1 MAATGSINSLSEQPE
16 STGSEYNV
24 VVRLP
29 NSGIRHP
36 KTRTFDCARPRN
48 SMLAF
53 LLCVTGSL
61 GLLSANDRPVTVR
74 IFEDLAQ
81 GAWLDP
87 QGDPTTEYSESG
99 FAFVRIPAK
108 FSGNA
113 LPLDRSVPFSLE
125 ASMEQ
130 TLERGEY
137 RIRLRSKGLA
147 VFLVDGKP
155 VLRTKAQAP
164 NTAAHDALPEPSE
177 SDGVIRPAPPAH
189 QDVLATVPLEA
200 GEHRFRLVAVIG
212 GKGLAPF
219 PGELSVSMA
228 RPGEIDRVIG
238 GSDAPLLTDT
248 DWSEFAIASRFRH
261 HRDDIER
268 RRQSDESVEAKWTE
282 RHRQVREWTLS
293 QPGPEIPRVDDNEWI
308 QNDVD
313 RFVYEGLA
321 EASLMPND
329 LVGDLEF
336 LRRLALDAT
345 GLVPSATMV
354 RSFLAQ
360 PAETRRT
367 LAIEQFL
374 ESPDWADSWVPYW
387 QDVLAENPGIL
398 KPDLNN
404 TGPFRWYIHQ
414 AFADGY
420 SFDRLVVELI
430 EMEGSLYQGGPAGFG
445 MASLNDAPMAAKADI
460 VSQAFLANKLSCAR
474 CHDAPFHPFRQK
486 DLFSMAAMLEGDAV
500 VLPASSTVPVR
511 EGGRKPYVEI
521 TLTAGESI
529 DPHWAFDEFPDAGK
543 LAPPP
548 RNTSVDARHAL
559 ASMMVHPANH
569 RFSRVVANRV
579 WARFMGRG
587 IVEPLDDWEDAEPS
601 NPELLEFLAR
611 EFVLSGYDLKH
622 LSGLIFRSH
631 TYQRRPVPDD
641 PASPGEAAKLFAG
654 PVRRQM
660 SAEQLVDSLHAV
672 AGKGLDSEELNLNPL
687 GNRSLRQFLNMGSP
701 ERAWEMTALSNERDR
716 PSLAL
721 PRAQAIVDMLS
732 AYGWRQS
739 RQSPASKRDDSPSA
753 MQSLALANGSTG
765 VRVTR
770 LSDDS
775 FFTSLAL
782 DERPLGEMVDEV
794 FVRTLTRF
802 PIPAERQAMLDLL
815 GPHFADR
822 VVTADADHRSGDAA
836 EKTDGRVSW
845 GNHFDPESNRIR
857 MEEERKV
864 RMGDPPTTR
873 LTPEFRE
880 RFEDMVWALV
890 NTPEFSMI
898 P

>member
-1 MAATGSINSLSEQPE
+1 
-16 STGSEYNV
+16 
-24 VVRLP
+24 
-29 NSGIRHP
+29 
-36 KTRTFDCARPRN
+36 
-48 SMLAF
+48 MLA
-53 LLCVTGSL
+53 LLVLAAAPIGVF
-61 GLLSANDRPVTVR
+61 GAADQPVTVR
-74 IFEDLAQ
+74 IFEDLAEE
-81 GAWLDP
+81 AWLEP
-87 QGDPTTEYSESG
+87 HGDPTGEYSEPG
-99 FAFVRIPAK
+99 FAFVQIPAK
-108 FSGNA
+108 YSRNA

-125 ASMEQ
+125 ATM
-130 TLERGEY
+130 TKKLERGEY
-137 RIRLRSKGLA
+137 RFRLRSKGLA

-155 VLRTKAQAP
+155 VLRTQAQVP
-164 NTAAHDALPEPSE
+164 NTASHDALPEPSE
-177 SDGVIRPAPPAH
+177 SDGVTRPAPPPH
-189 QDVLATVPLEA
+189 QDVLRTVFLES
-200 GEHRFRLVAVIG
+200 GEHSFRLVAVIG

-238 GSDAPLLTDT
+238 GSSAPLLTDA
-248 DWSEFAIASRFRH
+248 DWTKFAVTSRLRH
-261 HRDDIER
+261 HRDNTTR
-268 RRQSDESVEAKWTE
+268 RRQSDDSVEQAWAE
-282 RHRQVREWTLS
+282 RHRQVREWMYS
-293 QPGPEIPRVDDNEWI
+293 QPGPEVPRVADNEWI
-308 QNDVD
+308 YNDVD
-313 RFVYEGLA
+313 RFVHAGLS
-321 EASLMPND
+321 EAALTPNG

-336 LRRLALDAT
+336 LRRLALDTT
-345 GLVPSATMV
+345 GLVPSADQA
-354 RSFLAQ
+354 RWFLAK
-360 PAETRRT
+360 PPETRRT
-367 LAIEQFL
+367 LAIERYM

-414 AFADGY
+414 ALADGH

-460 VSQAFLANKLSCAR
+460 LSQAFLANKLSCAR

-486 DLFSMAAMLEGDAV
+486 DLFSMAAMLEGEPV
-500 VLPASSTVPVR
+500 LLPASSTVPVR

-521 TLTAGESI
+521 TLKAGESI
-529 DPHWAFDEFPDAGK
+529 DPHWPFSGVSGRDGF
-543 LAPPP
+543 APPP

-559 ASMMVHPANH
+559 ASMMVHPANQ

-587 IVEPLDDWEDAEPS
+587 IVEPLDDWQDAEPS
-601 NPELLEFLAR
+601 NPELLDYLAR

-622 LSGLIFRSH
+622 LSGIIFRSH
-631 TYQRRPVPDD
+631 TYQRRPVTDE
-641 PASPGEAAKLFAG
+641 PASPSEAAKLFAG
-654 PVRRQM
+654 PMRRQM

-672 AGKGLDSEELNLNPL
+672 AGKALDSEELNLNPL

-721 PRAQAIVDMLS
+721 PRAQAIVDMLA

-739 RQSPASKRDDSPSA
+739 RQSPASSRDDSPSP

-775 FFTSLAL
+775 FFTRLAL
-782 DERPLGEMVDEV
+782 EDRSLEEMVDEV
-794 FVRTLTRF
+794 FLRMLTRL
-802 PIPAERQAMLDLL
+802 PAPAERQTMVDLL

-822 VVTADADHRSGDAA
+822 IAATDADHGSGDTP

-857 MEEERKV
+857 MDEERKV
-864 RMGDPPTTR
+864 RMGDPPTAR
-873 LTPEFRE
+873 LTTEFRE

-890 NTPEFSMI
+890 NTPEFSVI

>member
-1 MAATGSINSLSEQPE
+1 
-16 STGSEYNV
+16 
-24 VVRLP
+24 
-29 NSGIRHP
+29 
-36 KTRTFDCARPRN
+36 
-48 SMLAF
+48 MLVF
-53 LLCVTGSL
+53 LLLATGSL
-61 GLLSANDRPVTVR
+61 GLLKASDLPVTVR
-74 IFEDLAQ
+74 VFEDLAEES
-81 GAWLDP
+81 WLDP
-87 QGDPTTEYSESG
+87 RSDPTTEYSEPG

-125 ASMEQ
+125 ASMTK

-137 RIRLRSKGLA
+137 RFRLRSKGLA
-147 VFLVDGKP
+147 LFLVDDKP
-155 VLRTKAQAP
+155 ILRTEAQVP

-189 QDVLATVPLEA
+189 QDVLATVPLDA

-228 RPGEIDRVIG
+228 RPGEIDRVVG
-238 GSDAPLLTDT
+238 GVDAPLLTDT
-248 DWSEFAIASRFRH
+248 DWTRFAVASRLRH
-261 HRDDIER
+261 HRDDIAR
-268 RRQSDESVEAKWTE
+268 RRQSDDSVEEAWAE
-282 RHRQVREWTLS
+282 RHRLIREWMKS
-293 QPGPEIPRVDDNEWI
+293 RPGPKVPQVASNETVH
-308 QNDVD
+308 NNVD
-313 RFVYEGLA
+313 RFVNAALVES
-321 EASLMPND
+321 SLTPNG

-336 LRRLALDAT
+336 LRRLALDTT
-345 GLVPSATMV
+345 GLVPTADQAKW
-354 RSFLAQ
+354 FLAQ
-360 PAETRRT
+360 PPDTRRS
-367 LAIEQFL
+367 LAIDRFL

-404 TGPFRWYIHQ
+404 TGPFRWYLHQ
-414 AFADGY
+414 AFADGH
-420 SFDRLVVELI
+420 SFDRVVVELI

-460 VSQAFLANKLSCAR
+460 LSQAFLANKLSCAR

-521 TLTAGESI
+521 TLRAGESI
-529 DPHWAFDEFPDAGK
+529 DPHWPFGDFSGGEGF
-543 LAPPP
+543 APPP
-548 RNTSVDARHAL
+548 RNTSIEARHAL
-559 ASMMVHPANH
+559 ASVMVHPANQ

-587 IVEPLDDWEDAEPS
+587 IVEPLDDWEDTEPA
-601 NPELLEFLAR
+601 NPDLLDYLAR

-622 LSGLIFRSH
+622 LSKLVFRSH
-631 TYQRRPVPDD
+631 TYQRMPVTDD

-687 GNRSLRQFLNMGSP
+687 GNRSLRQFLNMGAP
-701 ERAWEMTALSNERDR
+701 NRAWEMTALSNERDR

-739 RQSPASKRDDSPSA
+739 RQSPASSRDDSPSP

-775 FFTSLAL
+775 FFTRLAL
-782 DERPLGEMVDEV
+782 GDRSLEEMVDEV
-794 FVRTLTRF
+794 FLRTLTRL
-802 PIPAERQAMLDLL
+802 PTPRERQTMVDLL

-822 VVTADADHRSGDAA
+822 IVANDADRGSADATK
-836 EKTDGRVSW
+836 KTDGRVSW

-873 LTPEFRE
+873 LTTEFRE
-880 RFEDMVWALV
+880 RFEDVVWALV
-890 NTPEFSMI
+890 NTPEFSVI

>member
-1 MAATGSINSLSEQPE
+1 
-16 STGSEYNV
+16 
-24 VVRLP
+24 
-29 NSGIRHP
+29 
-36 KTRTFDCARPRN
+36 
-48 SMLAF
+48 MLA
-53 LLCVTGSL
+53 LLVLAAAPIGVF
-61 GLLSANDRPVTVR
+61 GAADQPVTVR
-74 IFEDLAQ
+74 IFEDLAEE
-81 GAWLDP
+81 AWLEP
-87 QGDPTTEYSESG
+87 QGDPTGEYSEPG
-99 FAFVRIPAK
+99 FAFVQIPAK
-108 FSGNA
+108 YSRNA

-125 ASMEQ
+125 ATM
-130 TLERGEY
+130 TKKLERGDY
-137 RIRLRSKGLA
+137 RFRLRSKGLA

-155 VLRTKAQAP
+155 VLRTQAQVP
-164 NTAAHDALPEPSE
+164 NTASHDALPEPSE
-177 SDGVIRPAPPAH
+177 SDGVTRPAPPPH
-189 QDVLATVPLEA
+189 QDVLRTVFLES
-200 GEHRFRLVAVIG
+200 GEHSFRLVAVIG

-238 GSDAPLLTDT
+238 GSSAPLLTDA
-248 DWSEFAIASRFRH
+248 DWTKFAVTSRLRH
-261 HRDDIER
+261 HRDDTTR
-268 RRQSDESVEAKWTE
+268 RRQSDDSVEQAWAE
-282 RHRQVREWTLS
+282 RHRQVREWMYS
-293 QPGPEIPRVDDNEWI
+293 QPGPEVPRVADNEWI
-308 QNDVD
+308 HNDVD
-313 RFVYEGLA
+313 RFVHAGLS
-321 EASLMPND
+321 EAALTPNG

-336 LRRLALDAT
+336 LRRLALDTT
-345 GLVPSATMV
+345 GLVPSADQA
-354 RSFLAQ
+354 RWFLAQ
-360 PAETRRT
+360 PPETRRT
-367 LAIEQFL
+367 LAVERYM

-414 AFADGY
+414 ALADGH

-460 VSQAFLANKLSCAR
+460 LSQAFLANKLSCAR

-486 DLFSMAAMLEGDAV
+486 DLFSMAAMLEGEPV
-500 VLPASSTVPVR
+500 LLPASSTVPVR

-521 TLTAGESI
+521 TLKAGESI
-529 DPHWAFDEFPDAGK
+529 DPHWPFSGVSGRDGF
-543 LAPPP
+543 APPP

-559 ASMMVHPANH
+559 ASMMVHPANQ

-587 IVEPLDDWEDAEPS
+587 IVEPLDDWQDAEPS
-601 NPELLEFLAR
+601 NPELLDYLAR

-622 LSGLIFRSH
+622 LSGIIFRSH
-631 TYQRRPVPDD
+631 TYQRRPVTDE
-641 PASPGEAAKLFAG
+641 PASPSEAAKLFAG
-654 PVRRQM
+654 PMRRQM

-672 AGKGLDSEELNLNPL
+672 AGKALDSEELNLNPL

-721 PRAQAIVDMLS
+721 PRAQAIVDMLA

-739 RQSPASKRDDSPSA
+739 RQSPASSRDDSPSP

-775 FFTSLAL
+775 FFTRLAL
-782 DERPLGEMVDEV
+782 EDRSLEEMVDEV
-794 FVRTLTRF
+794 FLRMLTRL
-802 PIPAERQAMLDLL
+802 PAPAERQTMEDLL

-822 VVTADADHRSGDAA
+822 IAATDADHGSGDTP

-857 MEEERKV
+857 MDEERKV
-864 RMGDPPTTR
+864 RMGDPPTAR
-873 LTPEFRE
+873 LTTEFRE

-890 NTPEFSMI
+890 NTPEFSVI

>member
-1 MAATGSINSLSEQPE
+1 
-16 STGSEYNV
+16 
-24 VVRLP
+24 
-29 NSGIRHP
+29 
-36 KTRTFDCARPRN
+36 
-48 SMLAF
+48 MLA
-53 LLCVTGSL
+53 LLVLAAAPIGVF
-61 GLLSANDRPVTVR
+61 GAADQPVTVR
-74 IFEDLAQ
+74 IFEDLTEE
-81 GAWLDP
+81 AWLQP
-87 QGDPTTEYSESG
+87 HGDPTGEYSEPG
-99 FAFVRIPAK
+99 FAFVQIPAK
-108 FSGNA
+108 YSRNA
-113 LPLDRSVPFSLE
+113 LPLDRSVPFSIE
-125 ASMEQ
+125 ATM
-130 TLERGEY
+130 TKRLERGDY
-137 RIRLRSKGLA
+137 RFRLRSKGLA

-155 VLRTKAQAP
+155 VLRTQAQVP
-164 NTAAHDALPEPSE
+164 NTASHDALPEPSE
-177 SDGVIRPAPPAH
+177 SDGVTRAAPPPH
-189 QDVLATVPLEA
+189 QDVLRTVFLES
-200 GEHRFRLVAVIG
+200 GEHSFRLVAVIG

-238 GSDAPLLTDT
+238 GSSAPLLTDA
-248 DWSEFAIASRFRH
+248 DWTKFAVTSRLRH
-261 HRDDIER
+261 HRDDTTR
-268 RRQSDESVEAKWTE
+268 RRQSDDSVEQAWAE
-282 RHRQVREWTLS
+282 RHRQVREWMYS
-293 QPGPEIPRVDDNEWI
+293 QPGPEVPRVADNEWI
-308 QNDVD
+308 HNDVD
-313 RFVYEGLA
+313 RFVHAGLS
-321 EASLMPND
+321 EAALTPNG

-345 GLVPSATMV
+345 GLVPSADQA
-354 RSFLAQ
+354 RWFLAQ
-360 PAETRRT
+360 PPETRRT
-367 LAIEQFL
+367 LAIERYV

-414 AFADGY
+414 ALADGH

-460 VSQAFLANKLSCAR
+460 LSQAFLANKLSCAR

-486 DLFSMAAMLEGDAV
+486 DLFSMAAMLGGEPV
-500 VLPASSTVPVR
+500 LLPASSTVPVR

-521 TLTAGESI
+521 TLKAGESI
-529 DPHWAFDEFPDAGK
+529 DPHWPFSGVSDRDGF
-543 LAPPP
+543 APPP

-559 ASMMVHPANH
+559 ASMMVHPANQ

-587 IVEPLDDWEDAEPS
+587 IVEPLDDWQDAEPS
-601 NPELLEFLAR
+601 NPELLDYLAR

-622 LSGLIFRSH
+622 LSGIIFRSH
-631 TYQRRPVPDD
+631 TYQRRPVTDD
-641 PASPGEAAKLFAG
+641 PASPSEAAKLFAG
-654 PVRRQM
+654 PMRRQM

-672 AGKGLDSEELNLNPL
+672 AGKALDSEELNLNPL

-721 PRAQAIVDMLS
+721 PRAQAIVDMLA

-739 RQSPASKRDDSPSA
+739 RQSPASSRDDSPSP

-775 FFTSLAL
+775 FFTRLAL
-782 DERPLGEMVDEV
+782 KDRSLEEMVDEV
-794 FVRTLTRF
+794 FLRTLTRL
-802 PIPAERQAMLDLL
+802 PAPAERQTMVDLL

-822 VVTADADHRSGDAA
+822 IAATDADYGSGDTS

-857 MEEERKV
+857 MDEERKV
-864 RMGDPPTTR
+864 RMGDPPTAR
-873 LTPEFRE
+873 LTTEFRE

-890 NTPEFSMI
+890 NTPEFSVI

>member
-1 MAATGSINSLSEQPE
+1 
-16 STGSEYNV
+16 
-24 VVRLP
+24 
-29 NSGIRHP
+29 
-36 KTRTFDCARPRN
+36 
-48 SMLAF
+48 MLA
-53 LLCVTGSL
+53 LLVLAAAPIGVF
-61 GLLSANDRPVTVR
+61 GAADQPVTVR
-74 IFEDLAQ
+74 IFEDLAEE
-81 GAWLDP
+81 AWLEP
-87 QGDPTTEYSESG
+87 HGDPTGEYSEPG
-99 FAFVRIPAK
+99 FAFVQIPAK
-108 FSGNA
+108 YSRNA
-113 LPLDRSVPFSLE
+113 LPLDRSVPYSLE
-125 ASMEQ
+125 ATM
-130 TLERGEY
+130 TKKLERGDY
-137 RIRLRSKGLA
+137 RFRLRSKGLA

-155 VLRTKAQAP
+155 VLRTQAQVP
-164 NTAAHDALPEPSE
+164 NTASHDALPEPSE
-177 SDGVIRPAPPAH
+177 SDGVTRAAPPPH
-189 QDVLATVPLEA
+189 QDVLRTVFLES
-200 GEHRFRLVAVIG
+200 GEHSFRLVAVIG

-238 GSDAPLLTDT
+238 GSSAPLLTDA
-248 DWSEFAIASRFRH
+248 DWTKFAVTSRLRH
-261 HRDDIER
+261 HRDDTTR
-268 RRQSDESVEAKWTE
+268 RRQSDDSVEQAWAE
-282 RHRQVREWTLS
+282 RHRQVREWMYS
-293 QPGPEIPRVDDNEWI
+293 QPGPEVPRVADDEWI
-308 QNDVD
+308 HNDVD
-313 RFVYEGLA
+313 RFVHAGLS
-321 EASLMPND
+321 EAALTPNG

-345 GLVPSATMV
+345 GLVPSADQA
-354 RSFLAQ
+354 RWFLAQ
-360 PAETRRT
+360 PPETRRT
-367 LAIEQFL
+367 LAIERYM

-414 AFADGY
+414 ALADGH

-460 VSQAFLANKLSCAR
+460 LSQAFLANKLSCAR

-486 DLFSMAAMLEGDAV
+486 DLFSMAAMLEGEPV
-500 VLPASSTVPVR
+500 LLPASSTVPVR

-521 TLTAGESI
+521 TLKAGESI
-529 DPHWAFDEFPDAGK
+529 DPHWPFSGVSGRDGF
-543 LAPPP
+543 APPP

-559 ASMMVHPANH
+559 ASMMVHPANQ

-587 IVEPLDDWEDAEPS
+587 IVEPLDDWQDAEPS
-601 NPELLEFLAR
+601 NPELLDYLAR

-622 LSGLIFRSH
+622 LSGIIFRSH
-631 TYQRRPVPDD
+631 TYQRRPVTDD
-641 PASPGEAAKLFAG
+641 PASPSEAAKLFAG
-654 PVRRQM
+654 PMRRQM

-672 AGKGLDSEELNLNPL
+672 AGKALDSEELNLNPL

-721 PRAQAIVDMLS
+721 PRAQAIVDMLA

-739 RQSPASKRDDSPSA
+739 RQSPASSRDDSPSP

-775 FFTSLAL
+775 FFTRLAL
-782 DERPLGEMVDEV
+782 KDRSLEEMVDEV
-794 FVRTLTRF
+794 FLRTLTRL
-802 PIPAERQAMLDLL
+802 PAPAERQTMVDLL

-822 VVTADADHRSGDAA
+822 IAATDADYGSGDTS

-857 MEEERKV
+857 MDEERKV
-864 RMGDPPTTR
+864 RMGDPPTAR
-873 LTPEFRE
+873 LTTEFRE

-890 NTPEFSMI
+890 NTPEFSVI

>member
-1 MAATGSINSLSEQPE
+1 
-16 STGSEYNV
+16 
-24 VVRLP
+24 
-29 NSGIRHP
+29 
-36 KTRTFDCARPRN
+36 
-48 SMLAF
+48 MLA
-53 LLCVTGSL
+53 LLVLAAAPIGVF
-61 GLLSANDRPVTVR
+61 GAADQPVTVR
-74 IFEDLAQ
+74 IFEDLAEE
-81 GAWLDP
+81 AWLEP
-87 QGDPTTEYSESG
+87 HGDPTGEYSEPG
-99 FAFVRIPAK
+99 FAFVQIPAK
-108 FSGNA
+108 YSRNA

-125 ASMEQ
+125 ATM
-130 TLERGEY
+130 TKKLERGDY
-137 RIRLRSKGLA
+137 RFRLRSKGLA

-155 VLRTKAQAP
+155 VLRTQAQVP
-164 NTAAHDALPEPSE
+164 NTASHDALPEPSE
-177 SDGVIRPAPPAH
+177 SDGVTRPAPPPH
-189 QDVLATVPLEA
+189 QDVLRTVFLES
-200 GEHRFRLVAVIG
+200 GEHSFRLVAVIG

-238 GSDAPLLTDT
+238 GSSAPLLTDA
-248 DWSEFAIASRFRH
+248 DWTKFAVTSRLRH
-261 HRDDIER
+261 HRDDTTR
-268 RRQSDESVEAKWTE
+268 RRQSDDSVEQAWAE
-282 RHRQVREWTLS
+282 RHRQVREWMYS
-293 QPGPEIPRVDDNEWI
+293 QPGPEVPRVADNEWI
-308 QNDVD
+308 HNDVD
-313 RFVYEGLA
+313 RFVHAGLS
-321 EASLMPND
+321 EAALTPNG

-336 LRRLALDAT
+336 LRRLALDTT
-345 GLVPSATMV
+345 GLVPSADQA
-354 RSFLAQ
+354 RWFLAQ
-360 PAETRRT
+360 PPETRRT
-367 LAIEQFL
+367 LAIERYM

-414 AFADGY
+414 ALADGH

-460 VSQAFLANKLSCAR
+460 LSQAFLANKLSCAR

-486 DLFSMAAMLEGDAV
+486 DLFSMAAMLEGEPV
-500 VLPASSTVPVR
+500 LLPASSTVPVR

-521 TLTAGESI
+521 TLKAGESI
-529 DPHWAFDEFPDAGK
+529 DPHWPFSGVSGRDGF
-543 LAPPP
+543 APPP

-559 ASMMVHPANH
+559 ASMMVHPANQ

-587 IVEPLDDWEDAEPS
+587 IVEPLDDWQDAEPS
-601 NPELLEFLAR
+601 NPELLDYLAR

-622 LSGLIFRSH
+622 LSGIIFRSH
-631 TYQRRPVPDD
+631 TYQRRPVTDE
-641 PASPGEAAKLFAG
+641 PASPSEAAKLFAG
-654 PVRRQM
+654 PMRRQM

-672 AGKGLDSEELNLNPL
+672 AGKALDSEELNLNPL

-721 PRAQAIVDMLS
+721 PRAQAIVDMLA

-739 RQSPASKRDDSPSA
+739 RQSPASSRDDSPSP

-775 FFTSLAL
+775 FFTRLAL
-782 DERPLGEMVDEV
+782 EDRSLEEMVDEV
-794 FVRTLTRF
+794 FLRMLTRL
-802 PIPAERQAMLDLL
+802 PAPAERQTMVDLL

-822 VVTADADHRSGDAA
+822 IAATDADHGSGDTP

-857 MEEERKV
+857 MDEERKV
-864 RMGDPPTTR
+864 RMGDPPTAR
-873 LTPEFRE
+873 LTTEFRE

-890 NTPEFSMI
+890 NTPEFSVI

>member
-1 MAATGSINSLSEQPE
+1 
-16 STGSEYNV
+16 
-24 VVRLP
+24 
-29 NSGIRHP
+29 
-36 KTRTFDCARPRN
+36 
-48 SMLAF
+48 MLA
-53 LLCVTGSL
+53 LLVLAAAPIGVF
-61 GLLSANDRPVTVR
+61 GAADQPVTVR
-74 IFEDLAQ
+74 IFEDLAEE
-81 GAWLDP
+81 AWLEP
-87 QGDPTTEYSESG
+87 HGDPTGEYLEPG
-99 FAFVRIPAK
+99 FAFVQIPAK
-108 FSGNA
+108 YSRNA

-125 ASMEQ
+125 ATM
-130 TLERGEY
+130 TKKLERGEY
-137 RIRLRSKGLA
+137 RFRLRSKGLA

-155 VLRTKAQAP
+155 VLRTQAQVP
-164 NTAAHDALPEPSE
+164 NTASHDALPEPSE
-177 SDGVIRPAPPAH
+177 SDGVTRPAPPPH
-189 QDVLATVPLEA
+189 QDVLRTVFLES
-200 GEHRFRLVAVIG
+200 GEHSFRLVAVIG

-238 GSDAPLLTDT
+238 GSSAPLLTDA
-248 DWSEFAIASRFRH
+248 DWTKFAVTSRLRH
-261 HRDDIER
+261 HRDDTTR
-268 RRQSDESVEAKWTE
+268 RRQSDDSVEQAWAE
-282 RHRQVREWTLS
+282 RHRQVREWMYS
-293 QPGPEIPRVDDNEWI
+293 QPGPEVPRVADNEWI
-308 QNDVD
+308 HNDVD
-313 RFVYEGLA
+313 RFVHAGLS
-321 EASLMPND
+321 EAALTPNG

-336 LRRLALDAT
+336 LRRLALDTT
-345 GLVPSATMV
+345 GLVPSADQA
-354 RSFLAQ
+354 RWFLAQ

-367 LAIEQFL
+367 LAIERYM

-414 AFADGY
+414 ALADGH

-460 VSQAFLANKLSCAR
+460 LSQAFLANKLSCAR
-474 CHDAPFHPFRQK
+474 CHDAPFHPFQQK
-486 DLFSMAAMLEGDAV
+486 DLFSMAAMLEGEPV
-500 VLPASSTVPVR
+500 LLPASSTVPVR

-521 TLTAGESI
+521 TLKAGESI
-529 DPHWAFDEFPDAGK
+529 DPHWPFSGVSGRDGF
-543 LAPPP
+543 APPP

-559 ASMMVHPANH
+559 ASMMVHPASQ

-587 IVEPLDDWEDAEPS
+587 IVEPLDDWQDAEPS
-601 NPELLEFLAR
+601 NPELLDYLAR

-622 LSGLIFRSH
+622 LSGIIFRSH
-631 TYQRRPVPDD
+631 TYQRRPVTDE
-641 PASPGEAAKLFAG
+641 PASPSEAAKLFAG
-654 PVRRQM
+654 PMRRQM

-672 AGKGLDSEELNLNPL
+672 AGKALDSEELNLNPL

-721 PRAQAIVDMLS
+721 PRAQAIVDMLA

-739 RQSPASKRDDSPSA
+739 RQSPASSRDDSPSP

-775 FFTSLAL
+775 FFTRLAL
-782 DERPLGEMVDEV
+782 EDQSLEEMVDEV
-794 FVRTLTRF
+794 FLRTLTRL
-802 PIPAERQAMLDLL
+802 PAPAERQTMVDLL

-822 VVTADADHRSGDAA
+822 IAATDADHGSGDTP

-857 MEEERKV
+857 MDEERKV
-864 RMGDPPTTR
+864 RMGDPPTAR
-873 LTPEFRE
+873 LTTEFRE

-890 NTPEFSMI
+890 NTPEFSVI